1 MDKQVKPGSTTA
13 YATPLPNVPR
23 PGAGR
28 KTRPN
33 RTKPPKLVQPTV
45 ELGDAVEAA
54 LRTVGITK
62 ERVSKWMG
70 RPCRCDERQEKLNQ
84 LSRWAKRI
92 LMGQTEDADKLLTEI
107 IGGPDET

>member
-1 MDKQVKPGSTTA
+1 VVVE
-13 YATPLPNVPR
+13 TPSILISPR
-23 PGAGR
+23 PR
-28 KTRPN
+28 VNRRTKPN
-33 RTKPPKLVQPTV
+33 RTKLPRQVQPTV

-70 RPCRCDERQEKLNQ
+70 MPCKCSERQEKLNQ